1 MTGPEAHLPPHLLER
16 RDRARAHVDEFVGLT
31 AAEARRLAD
40 DLDLPIKLLRAGAVI
55 SMEFM
60 FGRINLTLDNQ
71 DRVTRA
77 TVAG

>member
-31 AAEARRLAD
+31 ATEAQRLAD
-40 DLDLPIKLLRAGAVI
+40 ELDLPIKLLRPQAVI
-55 SMEFM
+55 SMEAM
-60 FGRINLTLDNQ
+60 FGRINLTLDDD
-71 DRVTRA
+71 DRVTGA